1 MRWANLLVLLKETC
15 FSINVFHSIKTL
27 SAKILNYGVTKADAE
42 KNNKSGSVVF
52 YFSSSVQIFASKND
66 SSFVQGQRADLI
78 QRTNEA
84 GFQQTINCPVSFFL
98 VMVADLIKATPTKV
112 SPLLPIWTKL

>member
-1 MRWANLLVLLKETC
+1 MQKKTISQVLWCFIYPLL
-15 FSINVFHSIKTL
+15 S
-27 SAKILNYGVTKADAE
+27 
-42 KNNKSGSVVF
+42 KSSL
-52 YFSSSVQIFASKND
+52 QKND

-98 VMVADLIKATPTKV
+98 VMVADLIKATPMKV
-112 SPLLPIWTKL
+112 SPLLPLWTAL